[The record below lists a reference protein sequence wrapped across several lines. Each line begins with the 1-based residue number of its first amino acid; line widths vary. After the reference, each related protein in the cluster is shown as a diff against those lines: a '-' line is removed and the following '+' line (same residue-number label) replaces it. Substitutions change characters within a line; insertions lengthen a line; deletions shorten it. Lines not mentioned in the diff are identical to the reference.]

1 MSSFA
6 ELVNEA
12 FIQPLRSVLIVD
24 DEYPTWDEILNFQLE
39 EGVQDIK
46 LNSRS
51 ISKPWRKNP
60 TPPLKVIKK
69 FRQRNPGFVIDIHD
83 ALADNHTEASS
94 EGETAASL
102 ANHLH
107 QSDLLVL
114 DYNLEGA
121 ESGLGGA
128 KAKEILKSVLSNQH
142 FNLIVIHTG
151 EESLQNVAEESL
163 MSLLGSCA
171 SKFSPREVEAI
182 NEIQESIDD
191 LDATGDFDNVK
202 FDEVFNRTQYLL
214 SRKLGYKQ
222 ALSDYMAKRGGP
234 LSPLADFFDGL
245 QLERRQKK
253 SFLLWAINEIEKKFA
268 NEFAEEDLK
277 GIVWK
282 IAEDNKWIRTA
293 KGFVCFT
300 EKGPADLLE
309 QLQEAIIDWQ
319 PTPSRLLS
327 AKYRHELNLIGVE
340 AEDEALLKHHIF
352 ALFYKNIRD
361 GARPD
366 IPEPQREI
374 YRAQQLREHVSRQ
387 SEGLS
392 FLIEDNVKAF
402 GEKIIATEIAEG
414 KNYLTHYN
422 VDLADPKNRQKAIAQ
437 YNHYVSTLPSRNTS
451 EQLDSG
457 HIFRLDNQW
466 WVCATPACDLQPGQN
481 SIAFNG
487 RSDDLR
493 PFMAFQ
499 LYKVNPDDLSHLHIN
514 GGAYC
519 FVEDDGKVI
528 ALGIKSLSKEK
539 EPSDLKIHWK
549 TFLAQSGGTIIDN
562 KINIL
567 QLTLEGASISQ
578 IPKEV
583 IVISKLRYAYALNYI
598 QRVGISTSRIGL
610 DYVS

>member
-1 MSSFA
+1 MSNFA

-12 FIQPLRSVLIVD
+12 FIAPLRSVLIVD
-24 DEYPTWDEILNFQLE
+24 DEYPTWEEILNYQLD
-39 EGVQDIK
+39 EGVKSIE
-46 LNSRS
+46 LNTRS
-51 ISKPWRKNP
+51 NSKPWRQNP
-60 TPPLKVIKK
+60 TPPLQVIKK
-69 FRQRNPGFVIDIHD
+69 FRERNPGFVIDIHD
-83 ALADNHTEASS
+83 ALADNHTAASS
-94 EGETAASL
+94 EGETVASL

-163 MSLLGSCA
+163 MSLLGSCT
-171 SKFSPREVEAI
+171 SKFSPPELIAI
-182 NEIQESIDD
+182 DEIQGSIDD
-191 LDATGDFDNVK
+191 LDATGDFDRVK

-222 ALSDYMAKRGGP
+222 ALSDYMAQRGGP

-245 QLERRQKK
+245 GLERRQKK
-253 SFLLWAINEIEKKFA
+253 VFLLWAIKELEKKFVR
-268 NEFAEEDLK
+268 EFAEEDLK

-282 IAEDNKWIRTA
+282 ITDDKKWIRTS
-293 KGFVCFT
+293 KGFVCFI
-300 EKGPADLLE
+300 EKGPENLLT
-309 QLQEAIIDWQ
+309 QLEEAIIDWQ

-340 AEDEALLKHHIF
+340 AEDDALLNHHLF

-361 GARPD
+361 GARAD
-366 IPEPQREI
+366 IPEPQRAI

-402 GEKIIATEIAEG
+402 GEKIISTEIAEG
-414 KNYLTHYN
+414 KDYLTHYN
-422 VDLADPKNRQKAIAQ
+422 VDLEDPQNTKKAIAQ
-437 YNHYVSTLPSRNTS
+437 YNHYVSTLPYKTTP

-457 HIFRLDNQW
+457 HIFKMNNQW

-481 SIAFNG
+481 SIAFRG
-487 RSDDLR
+487 RSNNLR

-499 LYKVNPDDLSHLHIN
+499 LYKVNPEALSPQHIN

-519 FVEDDGKVI
+519 FVEDGDKII
-528 ALGIKSLSKEK
+528 ALGIKSLSQEEK
-539 EPSDLKIHWK
+539 PSDLKIHWQ
-549 TFLAQSGGTIIDN
+549 TFLAESGGAIIDN
-562 KINIL
+562 KINIQ
-567 QLTLEGASISQ
+567 QLTLGHDSISAT
-578 IPKEV
+578 PNEV
-583 IVISKLRYAYALNYI
+583 TVISKLRYAYALNYI